1 MEQLS
6 SAPDNELLNAA
17 EVTRES
23 SSVSVAKM
31 LYENMFA
38 GAPDASNPHFLAFIS
53 PLARSTK
60 QQPVFNT
67 RSCVALSLFVCV
79 GVFPLVLLYSPPF
92 FASSGLPTNSITLVL
107 GQGYPSLPGIR
118 TR

>member
-1 MEQLS
+1 MDQLS

-67 RSCVALSLFVCV
+67 RSLDDLRDDMREMFLMVSYLLFLKI
-79 GVFPLVLLYSPPF
+79 FLT
-92 FASSGLPTNSITLVL
+92 SSAF
-107 GQGYPSLPGIR
+107 
-118 TR
+118 